1 MRIAALILLVGGILA
16 LIYGGFTYTKDTDEA
31 QIGPIELQVEDKE
44 RVNVPMWVGVAA
56 VVVGGVMLL
65 MPAGAKRT

>member
-65 MPAGAKRT
+65 MHAGRRA

>member
-44 RVNVPMWVGVAA
+44 HVNIPMWVGVAA

-65 MPAGAKRT
+65 VPAGRRA